1 MSFFEKQN
9 MSQAQYFQELQ
20 QIILSVPQVSIKQY
34 LEQKQM
40 FGKDVSL
47 FYDEIEYL
55 KQAETSILQL
65 KDIAVYLGNKV
76 VEVRKQHYEEI
87 EFLEAEIMQAKE
99 EIQEQKQ
106 KLQEYYQIYQNME
119 EKNIQYQKQN
129 FELEEQCDKHL
140 QRLTTLYQTMEVL
153 AEQQRMQNQNQT
165 KKNAYVSMQ
174 QINDELVINNLNHS
188 ISLQTLG
195 NIQQIDEQ
203 FNFNCN
209 SCTEKQVM
217 IESLQQEIDE
227 ISSEKKNLK
236 EQVYTLKSQ
245 LEVLKKR
252 NVDLE
257 KQCDNV
263 AVLEKYSSVQKQRLK
278 IQQNKAQLQQQYLNS
293 TDKGLSPSSASI
305 NTNILDDD
313 HFLHTQNGNYQ
324 SLLEE
329 LNQIKLRSMNI
340 NMQTLTEFNNSIQQ
354 DMNSF
359 SDFCSTNNEIS
370 KKILEADPVSS
381 FNYEINQPN
390 NSSQQNKIAD
400 QLNQQQNIK
409 IITSSEKNS
418 PHQSRE
424 PRLSLF
430 KRNMINDDTNLQY
443 SNKPATNSINVNAR
457 IRKSDSIY
465 QYKSPDQK
473 REFYGH
479 LKHVKRE
486 YTNSQPNKMPSQNLI
501 NSIDEKNESISSNK
515 TNKNQSEFSSF
526 VNVNSFNERGINQLF
541 SNGSSTHNN
550 IIAQNQ
556 LEQQPSNNQIL
567 SICELKS
574 NSKHNKKRSELKFQQ
589 PLFDDLKSLMSIQDQ
604 QSFASLNINSQKGT
618 FNEFYHKEEIKN
630 KHANQYGEEV
640 EEEEEEKK
648 DFLNSDQYMQS
659 FEGSQELRSHS
670 DFNSMDEM
678 DQTKKSISQL
688 NTEQIIQD
696 TDQNS
701 LKFIKNFEQITSGQ
715 NTQSISA
722 NNTNEQLEE
731 KIQNNINSDSLLKLE
746 STQTLKCIILPL
758 PKKTR
763 SLFFKIIQWLIFL
776 FLIPISF
783 IFEKPS
789 FLKEMKQKQ

>member
-1 MSFFEKQN
+1 

-65 KDIAVYLGNKV
+65 KDIAIYLGNKV

-153 AEQQRMQNQNQT
+153 AEQQRMQNQNLT

-174 QINDELVINNLNHS
+174 QINDDLVINNLNHS
-188 ISLQTLG
+188 ISLQTIG

-217 IESLQQEIDE
+217 IENLYQEIDE
-227 ISSEKKNLK
+227 ISSEKKNFK
-236 EQVYTLKSQ
+236 EQVFTLKSQ

-252 NVDLE
+252 NADLE

-293 TDKGLSPSSASI
+293 TDKGLSPSSVSI
-305 NTNILDDD
+305 NTNTLDDD
-313 HFLHTQNGNYQ
+313 HFVHSQNGNYQ

-359 SDFCSTNNEIS
+359 SDFCSTHNEIS
-370 KKILEADPVSS
+370 KKILEAEPVSS
-381 FNYEINQPN
+381 FNYETSQPN
-390 NSSQQNKIAD
+390 NSHQQNKKTD
-400 QLNQQQNIK
+400 LQNTQYHNK
-409 IITSSEKNS
+409 IMNSSEKNS
-418 PHQSRE
+418 PRLKKE

-430 KRNMINDDTNLQY
+430 KRNMVNDDTNLQY
-443 SNKPATNSINVNAR
+443 SNKSSNNMANLNTR
-457 IRKSDSIY
+457 MRKSDSIH

-473 REFYGH
+473 RDFYNNQ
-479 LKHVKRE
+479 KHVQRL
-486 YTNSQPNKMPSQNLI
+486 YTHSQPNKMPSQNLI
-501 NSIDEKNESISSNK
+501 NSIDEKNESLSSNK

-526 VNVNSFNERGINQLF
+526 VNVNSFNEHGINQFF
-541 SNGSSTHNN
+541 SNGNNTHNN
-550 IIAQNQ
+550 INALNQ
-556 LEQQPSNNQIL
+556 SENQPSNNQIL
-567 SICELKS
+567 SICELKPNARHS
-574 NSKHNKKRSELKFQQ
+574 KKRSELKLQQ
-589 PLFDDLKSLMSIQDQ
+589 PLFEDLKSLMTIKDQ
-604 QSFASLNINSQKGT
+604 QSFASLNMNSQRNT
-618 FNEFYHKEEIKN
+618 FNDFYHKEEVAN
-630 KHANQYGEEV
+630 KYESEFEEV
-640 EEEEEEKK
+640 EEEEKK

-659 FEGSQELRSHS
+659 FEGSQELKS
-670 DFNSMDEM
+670 DYELNSMEM
-678 DQTKKSISQL
+678 DMGQNKKSISQL

-701 LKFIKNFEQITSGQ
+701 LKFIKNFEQVTSGQ
-715 NTQSISA
+715 NTQSMSA
-722 NNTNEQLEE
+722 QNTNEQLEE
-731 KIQNNINSDSLLKLE
+731 KIQSDTQSNSLLKLE
-746 STQTLKCIILPL
+746 QTLSLKCILLPL
-758 PKKTR
+758 PNKKR
-763 SLFFKIIQWLIFL
+763 SLIYKIIQWLIFL
-776 FLIPISF
+776 ILVPISF
-783 IFEKPS
+783 IFEKPN
-789 FLKEMKQKQ
+789 FLKEIKQKQ

>member
-9 MSQAQYFQELQ
+9 ISQAQYFQELQ

-65 KDIAVYLGNKV
+65 KDIAIYLGNKV

-129 FELEEQCDKHL
+129 VVLEEQCDKHL

-153 AEQQRMQNQNQT
+153 AEQQRMQNQSLT
-165 KKNAYVSMQ
+165 KKNAYISMQ
-174 QINDELVINNLNHS
+174 QINDEQMINNLNRS

-195 NIQQIDEQ
+195 NIPQIDEQ

-217 IESLQQEIDE
+217 IENLQQEIDE

-236 EQVYTLKSQ
+236 EQLFTLKSQ

-263 AVLEKYSSVQKQRLK
+263 AILEKYSSVQKHRLK

-305 NTNILDDD
+305 NTNIIDDD

-359 SDFCSTNNEIS
+359 SDFCSTNNQIS
-370 KKILEADPVSS
+370 KKILEAEPVSL
-381 FNYEINQPN
+381 FNYELSQPN
-390 NSSQQNKIAD
+390 NSHQLNKKID
-400 QLNQQQNIK
+400 QLNQQYQAK
-409 IITSSEKNS
+409 INTSSEKNS
-418 PHQSRE
+418 PHLNKGQRS
-424 PRLSLF
+424 SLF
-430 KRNMINDDTNLQY
+430 KTNVINDDTNLQY
-443 SNKPATNSINVNAR
+443 SNKPANNSINENVR

-473 REFYGH
+473 REFYGNQ
-479 LKHVKRE
+479 KHVQRL
-486 YTNSQPNKMPSQNLI
+486 YTNLQPNKMPSQNLI
-501 NSIDEKNESISSNK
+501 NSIDEKNESVSSNK
-515 TNKNQSEFSSF
+515 TNKNPSEYSSF
-526 VNVNSFNERGINQLF
+526 MNVNSFNEHGINQVF
-541 SNGSSTHNN
+541 SNGNNTHNYMLALSQQEN
-550 IIAQNQ
+550 
-556 LEQQPSNNQIL
+556 QPSNNQIS
-567 SICELKS
+567 SICEFKS
-574 NSKHNKKRSELKFQQ
+574 NSRHSKKKSEIKLQQ
-589 PLFDDLKSLMSIQDQ
+589 PLFEDLKSLMSIKDQ
-604 QSFASLNINSQKGT
+604 QSFESLNINSQKGT
-618 FNEFYHKEEIKN
+618 YNDLYHKDEITN
-630 KHANQYGEEV
+630 RYVNQFEEV
-640 EEEEEEKK
+640 EEEKK
-648 DFLNSDQYMQS
+648 DFLNSDSYMQS
-659 FEGSQELRSHS
+659 FDGSQGLRS
-670 DFNSMDEM
+670 DPDLNSMETEM
-678 DQTKKSISQL
+678 EQNKKSISQL
-688 NTEQIIQD
+688 NTEQIISD
-696 TDQNS
+696 VDQNS
-701 LKFIKNFEQITSGQ
+701 LKFLKHFEQVTSGQ
-715 NTQSISA
+715 NTQSVSA
-722 NNTNEQLEE
+722 QITNEQLEE
-731 KIQNNINSDSLLKLE
+731 KMQNDTQSTSLLKLE
-746 STQTLKCIILPL
+746 QPQSLKCILLPL
-758 PKKTR
+758 PKKSR
-763 SLFFKIIQWLIFL
+763 SLIFKIIQWLIFL
-776 FLIPISF
+776 ILIPTSF